1 MCVCLD
7 DPFKIPLN
15 ALRSGILRDVYTLQC
30 ERGLCHSSCLSLIWE
45 GFFRRPWIDGASS
58 SITCQSVAERCRW
71 AREQHGG
78 NTVQWCCIPGK
89 KAAIYLYLTLNRSIY
104 VMFELNKIYWH
115 QQCHFCLFISC
126 SQRHVCSGVINC
138 LVTFPTGQRSEVLT
152 LAGGQS
158 VFLVCVLAQRLIL
171 LVTGLSSGRAVQP
184 LPSGLPPPPDIQ
196 RTAVATGSVRAQT
209 WFSHSHTHLYLFED
223 FYRPNAF
230 PSSYPSIVSH
240 QIYNIYGFVPAP
252 VTDFWGHTDVKI
264 AHICSQQTS
273 TSQKYI

>member
-171 LVTGLSSGRAVQP
+171 LVTGLSSGRGGAATAKRPAATSWHSEDSSGNRISACSNVILSLTHTP
-184 LPSGLPPPPDIQ
+184 LP
-196 RTAVATGSVRAQT
+196 
-209 WFSHSHTHLYLFED
+209 
-223 FYRPNAF
+223 
-230 PSSYPSIVSH
+230 
-240 QIYNIYGFVPAP
+240 
-252 VTDFWGHTDVKI
+252 FWGLL
-264 AHICSQQTS
+264 
-273 TSQKYI
+273 